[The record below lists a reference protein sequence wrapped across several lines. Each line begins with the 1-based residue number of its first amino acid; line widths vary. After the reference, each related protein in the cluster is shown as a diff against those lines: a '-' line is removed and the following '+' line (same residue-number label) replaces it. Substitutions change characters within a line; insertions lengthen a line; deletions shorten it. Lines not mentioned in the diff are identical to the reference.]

1 MTLLDMLL
9 VLFFILFQSIC
20 PFKLYNILIRS
31 RQTISVVKLRG
42 EVVNN
47 ISQEMN
53 FQYSHFYPIE
63 QVYLNVYLHPKK
75 QHG

>member
-1 MTLLDMLL
+1 MILLDMLF

-31 RQTISVVKLRG
+31 RQIISVVKLRG

-53 FQYSHFYPIE
+53 LQYSNTFIPLSKSI
-63 QVYLNVYLHPKK
+63 
-75 QHG
+75 